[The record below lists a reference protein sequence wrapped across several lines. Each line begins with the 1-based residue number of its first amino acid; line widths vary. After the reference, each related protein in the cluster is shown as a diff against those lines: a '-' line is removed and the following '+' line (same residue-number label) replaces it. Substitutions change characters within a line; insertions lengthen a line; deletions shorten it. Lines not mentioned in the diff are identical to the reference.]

1 MELNILI
8 WVVLSVV
15 VGFIWKKLKL
25 SLVSGIVWSLVLSP
39 IVGMVIGIVLFLI
52 KKNKND
58 SKTSSNN

>member
-1 MELNILI
+1 MELNVLI
-8 WVVLSVV
+8 WVVLSVL
-15 VGFIWKKLKL
+15 VGFIWKKLNL